1 MIFKISLVLCLI
13 SNLVHMKPSS
23 SSSDSFKFS
32 DSSSSSSQGD
42 SSHSNSKESYSWKKI
57 IFILYFLKLKYLNI
71 ENHRNNELE
80 SIFSKN
86 WDSSAAK
93 KFKESIS

>member
-23 SSSDSFKFS
+23 SSSSSSDSFKFS
-32 DSSSSSSQGD
+32 DSSSQGGD

-57 IFILYFLKLKYLNI
+57 IFILYFLKLKFIYI
-71 ENHRNNELE
+71 EYRE
-80 SIFSKN
+80 S
-86 WDSSAAK
+86 
-93 KFKESIS
+93 

>member
-1 MIFKISLVLCLI
+1 MIFKISLVLFLI

-32 DSSSSSSQGD
+32 DSSSQGE

-57 IFILYFLKLKYLNI
+57 IFILYFLKLKFIYI
-71 ENHRNNELE
+71 EYRE
-80 SIFSKN
+80 S
-86 WDSSAAK
+86 
-93 KFKESIS
+93 